1 MFAPLIPRLLPAEE
15 RRARG
20 RDARACVRAR
30 VFSRGKGEFT
40 NPPPSSRLRRASL
53 TVNTGHVERRAGLN
67 WHQLPAKHPSRTFHP
82 LFLSLY
88 IWGWRSPLPVSLLPL
103 FPLFVRPLALTPA
116 VRGIRSTATL
126 RRTESPPLSG
136 ATILHYEN
144 IHPQLT

>member
-1 MFAPLIPRLLPAEE
+1 MFAPLIPPGEE
-15 RRARG
+15 EKRRARG
-20 RDARACVRAR
+20 RDARSCACFRRCVGR
-30 VFSRGKGEFT
+30 VD
-40 NPPPSSRLRRASL
+40 PPPSSSRLHRASL

-82 LFLSLY
+82 LSLSLC
-88 IWGWRSPLPVSLLPL
+88 IWGWRSPPVSLLFP
-103 FPLFVRPLALTPA
+103 FPLFVHPLALTPA